1 LLFKGGS
8 SVESELRIVILG
20 NAGDCKNKVVKS
32 VLNCENL
39 TGVKVGQ
46 CALYQRDQDG
56 RRISVVEAPGW
67 DRSSKQQTP
76 ENIKEEVERSV
87 SLFPPGPHALLLVIP
102 VETLSNEPST
112 NEITAAQTHLELLS
126 ERVWKHTIL
135 LFTCDEG
142 VEDSQIKEHSLKI
155 LDKCGGRYIFQKSAP
170 NHELIKKI
178 DDLVEEN
185 GGDFFTPQAEL
196 IKLKTQ
202 EASGESELR
211 KRRGSIADPPDC
223 EYYFTKHIFTEAL
236 DLDLL
241 VLFSFTVTKDK
252 GDAGVEKK
260 ETTEAD
266 KPLENTSKI
275 SMESTQFVLILM
287 GVVGA
292 LIGAV
297 AGAENGVSGSVTGLF
312 FGIIVAVLLASI
324 IMYIY
329 TRIYLRSLKKP
340 TDSRVHSG

>member
-1 LLFKGGS
+1 MADKSPQGGS

-46 CALYQRDQDG
+46 CTLYQRDQDG

-76 ENIKEEVERSV
+76 ENIKEEVKRSV

-112 NEITAAQTHLELLS
+112 NEITAAQTQMKLLS
-126 ERVWKHTIL
+126 ECVWKHTIV
-135 LFTCDEG
+135 LFACDEG
-142 VEDSQIKEHSLKI
+142 MEDSQIKEHIRSTKKI
-155 LDKCGGRYIFQKSAP
+155 LDKCGGRHYVLQKSAQ
-170 NHELIKKI
+170 NHHELIKKI

-196 IKLKTQ
+196 IKLETQ
-202 EASGESELR
+202 EASGEKELR
-211 KRRGSIADPPDC
+211 KRRGSIADPPD
-223 EYYFTKHIFTEAL
+223 L
-236 DLDLL
+236 N
-241 VLFSFTVTKDK
+241 KDK

-260 ETTEAD
+260 GTTEAD

-275 SMESTQFVLILM
+275 SMESTQFVVILM
-287 GVVGA
+287 GVFGA

-312 FGIIVAVLLASI
+312 FGIIVAFLLASI

-340 TDSRVHSG
+340 ADSRVHSG